1 MDGVRD
7 LSLSHL
13 DTKICKNRQQKWNQ
27 DEKLRKK
34 HLGCKK
40 VNSVKVNAKK
50 DNGQRKKSTPA
61 PRKVNGQSEL
71 FVKKSTPRKS
81 TVSQQLT
88 LQKSTLVNSDDV
100 AC

>member
-1 MDGVRD
+1 
-7 LSLSHL
+7 LQKSQL
-13 DTKICKNRQQKWNQ
+13 DQT
-27 DEKLRKK
+27 
-34 HLGCKK
+34 
-40 VNSVKVNAKK
+40 VKVNAQK
-50 DNGQRKKSTPA
+50 DNGQRKKSTPT

-88 LQKSTLVNSDDV
+88 WQKSTVVNGDDV